1 MKSGFGEQASRRG
14 KRRSRKMFL
23 NLPFDENTK
32 EAVGKIIDREL
43 TQRKILVREYMNVFP
58 KGRKPHGERV
68 ILTPSYLLLC
78 NGMGKVRAIPR
89 DKIYWLCA
97 QAGRKGSSSF
107 IVRLL
112 IFAENKLL
120 YMEGRSVKHMEKIA
134 DKLYQYIPNVFE
146 GENLYTLSYEL
157 EALFRRNRT
166 LFLDVYEN
174 AKNNGGV
181 HDGRAI

>member
-1 MKSGFGEQASRRG
+1 MS
-14 KRRSRKMFL
+14 
-23 NLPFDENTK
+23 LPFDENTK

-43 TQRKILVREYMNVFP
+43 SEGKILVKEYMNVFP
-58 KGRKPHGERV
+58 KGRKPCGERV

-112 IFAENKLL
+112 IFTEKQPF
-120 YMEGRSVKHMEKIA
+120 YMEGTNVRHMKKIA
-134 DKLYQYIPNVFE
+134 DKLYRYIPNVFE
-146 GENLYTLSYEL
+146 GYNPFVLPYEL
-157 EALFRRNRT
+157 EYLFRKNRT
-166 LFLDVYEN
+166 LFLDVYES
-174 AKNNGGV
+174 AKME
-181 HDGRAI
+181 RKKK